1 MSDEI
6 FIRVKRLLE
15 NHVEVLNKH
24 SIGDEH
30 TEEAQAIIDE
40 LNVLIKNK
48 AFIKHIEEEIN
59 EEERKMVSNDIA
71 DEILN
76 GKYCVGG
83 NCED

>member
-1 MSDEI
+1 MSEDI
-6 FIRVKRLLE
+6 FIRVKNLLE

-24 SIGDEH
+24 SVGDEH
-30 TEEAQAIIDE
+30 AEEAQHIIDE

-48 AFIKHIEEEIN
+48 AFIEHLEKEIN
-59 EEERKMVSNDIA
+59 EEERKMASDDLA
-71 DEILN
+71 EEILS

>member
-15 NHVEVLNKH
+15 NHVELLTKH
-24 SIGDEH
+24 SLGNEH
-30 TEEAQAIIDE
+30 AEEAQDIIDE
-40 LNVLIKNK
+40 LNLLIENK

-59 EEERKMVSNDIA
+59 EEERKMVSDDIA

>member
-24 SIGDEH
+24 SLGDEH
-30 TEEAQAIIDE
+30 AEEAQAIIDE
-40 LNVLIKNK
+40 LKVLIKNK

-59 EEERKMVSNDIA
+59 EEERKMVSDDIA
-71 DEILN
+71 DEILS

>member
-1 MSDEI
+1 MSEDI

-24 SIGDEH
+24 SVGDDH
-30 TEEAQAIIDE
+30 ATEAQNIIDE

-48 AFIKHIEEEIN
+48 AFIKHLEKEIN
-59 EEERKMVSNDIA
+59 EEERKMMSEDLA
-71 DEILN
+71 DEILS

>member
-1 MSDEI
+1 MSDDI
-6 FIRVKRLLE
+6 FMRVKRLLE

-30 TEEAQAIIDE
+30 ANEAQDIIDE

-48 AFIKHIEEEIN
+48 AFIEHLEHEIE
-59 EEERKMVSNDIA
+59 EEERKMVSDDLA
-71 DEILN
+71 KEILN
-76 GKYCVGG
+76 GKFCVGG

>member
-30 TEEAQAIIDE
+30 AEEAQDIIDE
-40 LNVLIKNK
+40 LNLLIENK

-59 EEERKMVSNDIA
+59 EEERKMVSDDIA
-71 DEILN
+71 QEILN
-76 GKYCVGG
+76 GKFCVGG